1 MSEHEGFCAPL
12 VEALA
17 RGVPV
22 VARRAAA
29 VPETLGGA
37 GLLVDDPD
45 LLPLAAEALHEVVSS
60 QETRAGLA
68 AAAARRHARAAA
80 GGHRP
85 RACAAPSSP
94 LLGA

>member
-37 GLLVDDPD
+37 GLLVDEPD

-60 QETRAGLA
+60 QETRAGPGGRRGA
-68 AAAARRHARAAA
+68 APRASCARR
-80 GGHRP
+80 P
-85 RACAAPSSP
+85 SSPACAAPCAP

>member
-12 VEALA
+12 IEALA

-37 GLLVDDPD
+37 GVLVDDPD
-45 LLPLAAEALHEVVSS
+45 LLPLAAEALHEVVAS
-60 QETRAGLA
+60 EATRAGLA
-68 AAAARRHARAAA
+68 AAAARRHEQLRPEAIIPGLRRALA
-80 GGHRP
+80 
-85 RACAAPSSP
+85 P
-94 LLGA
+94 LLGT